1 MAVATQKNISPPEY
15 PMARGCPFDPPPDLV
30 KLQHE
35 APISRVRIWDGSTPW
50 LITTRDE
57 ARAVLGDPRVSA
69 DIDKPGYPRV
79 SEGIAARPDESKAF
93 VNMDDPDHAAHRGA
107 LIKDFT
113 VRRMESM
120 RPRIQ
125 SIVDGLI
132 DDMLAGSPP
141 ADLVDKFALP
151 LPSMVICE
159 ILGVPYE
166 DRDFFHEISRTI
178 ITRESTPEQSV
189 KAFEDILAYLGD
201 LVEKKN
207 ADPADDVF
215 SHIAVEQFRTGKLS
229 RREIAPMAAVLLVAG
244 HETTASM
251 IALGTAL
258 LFQHPDQLGKLRN
271 SDDPALAASAVEEL
285 LRYLSIVHVGRRRVA
300 LEDFEVGGQLIRK
313 GEGIIVSIDMA
324 NRDERAI
331 PDPDR
336 LDLTRGSRDHVAFG
350 FGVHQCLG
358 QSLARVE
365 LQVAFSTLFRRIP
378 TLALV
383 QPVDE
388 MDFRPDGEV
397 YGMGSLLVR
406 W

>member
-1 MAVATQKNISPPEY
+1 MTLADSARAPDY
-15 PMARGCPFDPPPDLV
+15 PMTRACPFDPPPDLV
-30 KLQHE
+30 KVRNE
-35 APISRVRIWDGSTPW
+35 TPVGKVRIWDGSTPW
-50 LITTRDE
+50 LITGYDE
-57 ARAVLGDPRVSA
+57 ARAVLGDERVSA
-69 DIDKPGYPRV
+69 DIDKPGYPQV

-93 VNMDDPDHAAHRGA
+93 VNMDDPEHAAHRGA
-107 LIKDFT
+107 LIRDFT
-113 VRRMESM
+113 VRRMEAM

-132 DDMLAGSPP
+132 DSMLAGSPP
-141 ADLVDKFALP
+141 ADLVDQFALP

-166 DRDFFHEISRTI
+166 DRDFFHAISRTI

-189 KAFEDILAYLGD
+189 KAFDDILAYLGD
-201 LVEKKN
+201 LVEAKDAN
-207 ADPADDVF
+207 PGDDVF
-215 SHIAVEQFRTGKLS
+215 SHIAVEQLRTGKLS

-258 LFQHPDQLGKLRN
+258 LFEHPEQLRVLRC
-271 SDDPALAASAVEEL
+271 SDDRELAASAVEEL
-285 LRYLSIVHVGRRRVA
+285 LRYLSIVHAGRRRVA
-300 LEDFEVGGQLIRK
+300 LEDLEVGGQLIRK

-324 NRDERAI
+324 NRDESAV

-336 LDLTRGSRDHVAFG
+336 LDLRRGTRDHVAFG
-350 FGVHQCLG
+350 YGVHQCLG
-358 QSLARVE
+358 QNLARVE
-365 LQVAFSTLFRRIP
+365 LQVAFSSLFRRIP
-378 TLALV
+378 TLAPV

-388 MDFRPDGEV
+388 LDFKPDGEV

>member
-1 MAVATQKNISPPEY
+1 MTLADIASAPNY
-15 PMARGCPFDPPPDLV
+15 PMARACPFDPPPDLV
-30 KLQHE
+30 QVRHE
-35 APISRVRIWDGSTPW
+35 APIARVRIWDGSTPW
-50 LITTRDE
+50 LITGYDE
-57 ARAVLGDPRVSA
+57 ARAVLGDARVSA

-93 VNMDDPDHAAHRGA
+93 VNMDDPEHAAHRGA
-107 LIKDFT
+107 LIRDFT
-113 VRRMESM
+113 VRRMEAM

-141 ADLVDKFALP
+141 ADLVDQFALP

-166 DRDFFHEISRTI
+166 DRDFFHAISRTI

-189 KAFEDILAYLGD
+189 KAFDDILAYLGD
-201 LVEKKN
+201 LVEAKDAN
-207 ADPADDVF
+207 PADDVF
-215 SHIAVEQFRTGKLS
+215 SHIAVEQLRTGKLS

-258 LFQHPDQLGKLRN
+258 LFEHPEQLRVLRE
-271 SDDPALAASAVEEL
+271 SDDPELAASAVEEL
-285 LRYLSIVHVGRRRVA
+285 LRYLSIVHAGRRRVA
-300 LEDFEVGGQLIRK
+300 LEDMKVGGQLIRK

-324 NRDERAI
+324 NRDESAI

-336 LDLTRGSRDHVAFG
+336 LDLRRGTRDHVAFG
-350 FGVHQCLG
+350 YGVHQCLG
-358 QSLARVE
+358 QNLARVE
-365 LQVAFSTLFRRIP
+365 LQVALGSLFRRIP
-378 TLALV
+378 TLAPV
-383 QPVDE
+383 QPVGE
-388 MDFRPDGEV
+388 LDFKPDGEV